1 MAQSRGKTVLLD
13 CDMRKPSLHKILGYR
28 RDRGMSSILVGNC
41 EVRDALIS
49 TQIPNLDLIPCGP
62 IPPNPSE
69 ILGSPRMSRLM
80 EILRKTYSK
89 IVIDSPPITAVTD
102 AVVLGRLVD
111 GTVLVIR
118 AGGTPREIVKNGLGQ
133 LKGVNS
139 PILGVV
145 LNGVDMDRDGYYY
158 YQYYYYYYGEDGE
171 RKKKVHRTKKRGH
184 GKEIQLS

>member
-1 MAQSRGKTVLLD
+1 MGELGFDIVGSEVERWREYFRSQRLPAEMSESAVGLSLLVNIVTLADGVSLALGGVLEFVGKSAVHRNATTSASIVDQPTHRQRL
-13 CDMRKPSLHKILGYR
+13 RASR
-28 RDRGMSSILVGNC
+28 RDFEG
-41 EVRDALIS
+41 DLIS
-49 TQIPNLDLIPCGP
+49 
-62 IPPNPSE
+62 S
-69 ILGSPRMSRLM
+69 S
-80 EILRKTYSK
+80 
-89 IVIDSPPITAVTD
+89 TD
-102 AVVLGRLVD
+102 ATCLGLN
-111 GTVLVIR
+111 
-118 AGGTPREIVKNGLGQ
+118 PGLGVFNRTIEE